1 MNETIDR
8 KKLTRYTEAE
18 IDQLIKREL
27 YKINSWNNKRRLEY
41 ISKRKVLRKFQ
52 NQNIYSN
59 GVFLLDNFFVAKK
72 LHNNMNGYVFWK
84 NEINSLKR
92 VIGNHHFPQLIA
104 ADPNNLIIYMT
115 YCGKTIENIGRS
127 PQNWRQQVNN
137 IKRVLVNKQLNPNDI
152 LPRNVCCL
160 NGVIK
165 LIDFGLSNV
174 RYSEIISSIK
184 KLHQLMLTYS

>member
-1 MNETIDR
+1 MLPAN
-8 KKLTRYTEAE
+8 KKSPIRQSDEE
-18 IDQLIKREL
+18 IDNILRHEL
-27 YKINSWNNKRRLEY
+27 FKINGWDNKKRLEY

-92 VIGNHHFPQLIA
+92 IVGNIYFPQLVA
-104 ADPNNLIIYMT
+104 ADPRNLIIYMT
-115 YCGKTIENIGRS
+115 YCGKTVENIPR
-127 PQNWRQQVNN
+127 PPVNWKQQVNE
-137 IKRVLVNKQLNPNDI
+137 IKQILLKKQLNPNDI

-165 LIDFGLSNV
+165 LIDFGLSNA
-174 RYSEIISSIK
+174 RYSEIITSIN
-184 KLHQLMLTYS
+184 KLNRLFSV

>member
-1 MNETIDR
+1 MFQTNKKTIIRQTDG
-8 KKLTRYTEAE
+8 E
-18 IDQLIKREL
+18 IDDILIREL
-27 YKINSWNNKRRLEY
+27 FKINSWDNKKRLEY

-92 VIGNHHFPQLIA
+92 VVGNNHFPQLIA
-104 ADPNNLIIYMT
+104 ADPRNLIIYMT
-115 YCGKTIENIGRS
+115 YCGKTIEHMDR
-127 PQNWRQQVNN
+127 PPVNWKQQVNE
-137 IKRVLVNKQLNPNDI
+137 IKKILIRKQLNPNDI

-160 NGVIK
+160 NGEIK
-165 LIDFGLSNV
+165 LIDFGLSNA
-174 RYSEIISSIK
+174 RYSEIITSIN
-184 KLHQLMLTYS
+184 KLNRLFSV